1 MHTIYG
7 KGVCGGIAFGKLSQI
22 SKANDVVKKYH
33 VDDINAEK
41 VRLDYAFSRADAE
54 LRDLYKKALSEVGED
69 NASIFEI
76 HRMML
81 KDDDFLNS
89 IYSAVKDQH
98 INAEAAVAIAEDNF
112 SEIFSSMDDSYMK
125 ERAADVH
132 DISKR
137 LIKILT
143 GRKNVTEDSGQS
155 SVIAAMDL
163 SPSETVQLD
172 RNSIVAF
179 VTEKGSTS
187 SHTAILARTLN
198 IPAVIN
204 ASGITDET
212 YKNSDVIVDG
222 FSGTIYI
229 NPDMVTVLKMQKRKE
244 ETDKHNEMLHEL
256 RGIRPETID
265 GKSILLYAN
274 IGNINDLNLAFKN
287 GAQGV
292 GLFRSEFIY
301 LERDSFPSEEKQFSI
316 YKKAA
321 EKMCGKRI
329 IIRTLD
335 IGADKK
341 AGYFNLPDEGNP
353 AMGLRA
359 IRICLKNPDIFITQL
374 RALYRAGLYGNI
386 SIMFPMITSLKE
398 MEKIKELSERA
409 KWELKKECVPFK
421 DNMETGIMIETP
433 AAALISDKLAKEVDF
448 FSIGT
453 NDLTQYSLAID
464 RENETLVDFVDT
476 HHLAI
481 LRMIKFVTDN
491 AHKNGKWVGICGEL
505 ASDTE
510 LTEVFLAMGVDEL
523 SVTPGAILGLK
534 EKIINTDMSK
544 TKNRLLEQI
553 KL

>member
-22 SKANDVVKKYH
+22 NKKNDVVKKYH

-41 VRLDYAFSRADAE
+41 IRLDYAFNRADAE

-89 IYSAVKDQH
+89 IYSSVKDQH
-98 INAEAAVAIAEDNF
+98 INAEAAVAIAQDNF
-112 SEIFSSMDDSYMK
+112 SEFFSSMDDSYMQA
-125 ERAADVH
+125 RAADVH
-132 DISKR
+132 DISNR

-143 GRKNVTEDSGQS
+143 GRKNNTEDTVSS
-155 SVIAAMDL
+155 SVIAAIDL

-172 RNSIVAF
+172 RNSISAF
-179 VTEKGSTS
+179 ITEKGSTS

-204 ASGITDET
+204 ASGIMDET

-244 ETDKHNEMLHEL
+244 ETDRHNEMLHEL
-256 RGIRPETID
+256 RGVKPETID

-341 AGYFNLPDEGNP
+341 AGYFNLPNEDNP

-386 SIMFPMITSLKE
+386 AIMFPMITSLKE
-398 MEKIKELSERA
+398 IEKIKEISQRA
-409 KWELKKECVPFK
+409 KWELKKEGIPFK
-421 DNMETGIMIETP
+421 DDMETGIMIETP

-464 RENETLVDFVDT
+464 RENDNLEEFVDT
-476 HHLAI
+476 HHLAL
-481 LRMIKFVTDN
+481 LRMIKFVTEN

>member
-7 KGVCGGIAFGKLSQI
+7 KGVCGGIAFGKLSQV
-22 SKANDVVKKYH
+22 SKKNDVVKKYH

-89 IYSAVKDQH
+89 IYSSVKDQH

-112 SEIFSSMDDSYMK
+112 SEVFSSMDDSYMQA
-125 ERAADVH
+125 RAADVH
-132 DISKR
+132 DISNR

-143 GRKNVTEDSGQS
+143 GGKSEINESGQS
-155 SVIAAMDL
+155 SVIAATDL
-163 SPSETVQLD
+163 TPSETVQLD
-172 RNSIVAF
+172 RSSIVAF

-204 ASGITDET
+204 AMGIMDEK

-222 FSGTIYI
+222 FSGKIYI

-256 RGIRPETID
+256 RGVKPETID

-274 IGNINDLNLAFKN
+274 IGNINDLNMAFKN

-341 AGYFNLPDEGNP
+341 ADYFNLPNEDNP

-359 IRICLKNPDIFITQL
+359 IRICLKNPEIFITQL

-398 MEKIKELSERA
+398 MEKIKEICERA
-409 KWELKKECVPFK
+409 KWELKKEGIPFK

-464 RENETLVDFVDT
+464 RENENLDEFVDT
-476 HHLAI
+476 HHLAL

-544 TKNRLLEQI
+544 TKNMLLEQI

>member
-33 VDDINAEK
+33 IDDINAEK
-41 VRLDYAFSRADAE
+41 IRLDYAFSRADAE

-143 GRKNVTEDSGQS
+143 GRKNDTEDSGQS

-204 ASGITDET
+204 AAGITDET
-212 YKNSDVIVDG
+212 HKNSDVIVDG

-386 SIMFPMITSLKE
+386 AIMFPMITSLKE

-409 KWELKKECVPFK
+409 KWELKKEGVPFK

>member
-7 KGVCGGIAFGKLSQI
+7 KGVCGGIAFGKLSQV
-22 SKANDVVKKYH
+22 SKKNDVVKKYH

-89 IYSAVKDQH
+89 IYSSVKDQH

-112 SEIFSSMDDSYMK
+112 SEVFSSMDDSYMQA
-125 ERAADVH
+125 RAADVH
-132 DISKR
+132 DISNR

-143 GRKNVTEDSGQS
+143 GGKSEINESGQS
-155 SVIAAMDL
+155 SVIAATDL
-163 SPSETVQLD
+163 TPSETVQLD
-172 RNSIVAF
+172 RSSIVAF

-204 ASGITDET
+204 AMGIMDEK

-222 FSGTIYI
+222 FSGKIYI

-256 RGIRPETID
+256 RGVKPETID

-274 IGNINDLNLAFKN
+274 IGNINDLNMAFKN

-341 AGYFNLPDEGNP
+341 ADYFNLPNEDNP

-359 IRICLKNPDIFITQL
+359 IRICLKNPEIFITQL

-398 MEKIKELSERA
+398 MEKIKEICERA
-409 KWELKKECVPFK
+409 KWELKKEGIPFK

-464 RENETLVDFVDT
+464 RENENLDEFVDT
-476 HHLAI
+476 HHLAL

-491 AHKNGKWVGICGEL
+491 AHKV
-505 ASDTE
+505 AT
-510 LTEVFLAMGVDEL
+510 
-523 SVTPGAILGLK
+523 
-534 EKIINTDMSK
+534 
-544 TKNRLLEQI
+544 LLHATFFP
-553 KL
+553 L

>member
-1 MHTIYG
+1 MHTVYG

-22 SKANDVVKKYH
+22 SKKNNVVKKYH
-33 VDDINAEK
+33 IDDTNAEK
-41 VRLDYAFSRADAE
+41 ARLDYAFSRADAE

-125 ERAADVH
+125 ARAADVH
-132 DISKR
+132 DISAR
-137 LIKILT
+137 LIKLLT
-143 GRKNVTEDSGQS
+143 GRKNDTEDTMGS
-155 SVIAAMDL
+155 SVIAATDL

-204 ASGITDET
+204 ATGIMDEV

-244 ETDKHNEMLHEL
+244 ETDRHNEMLHEL
-256 RGIRPETID
+256 RNVKPETID

-274 IGNINDLNLAFKN
+274 IGNINDMNLAFKN

-341 AGYFNLPDEGNP
+341 AGYFNLPDESNP

-386 SIMFPMITSLKE
+386 AIMFPMITSLKE
-398 MEKIKELSERA
+398 MEKIKELCERA
-409 KWELKKECVPFK
+409 KWELKKDGIPFK

-464 RENETLVDFVDT
+464 RENENLDEFVDT

-481 LRMIKFVTDN
+481 LRMIKFVTDS

-510 LTEVFLAMGVDEL
+510 LTEIFLAMGVDEL
-523 SVTPGAILGLK
+523 SVTPSAILGLK

>member
-7 KGVCGGIAFGKLSQI
+7 KGVCGGIAFGKLSQV
-22 SKANDVVKKYH
+22 SKKNDVVKKYH
-33 VDDINAEK
+33 IDDINAEK

-89 IYSAVKDQH
+89 IYSSVKDQH

-112 SEIFSSMDDSYMK
+112 SEVFSSMDDSYMQA
-125 ERAADVH
+125 RAADIH
-132 DISKR
+132 DISNR

-143 GRKNVTEDSGQS
+143 GRKNDTEDTGAS
-155 SVIAAMDL
+155 SVIAATDL

-204 ASGITDET
+204 ATGIMDEA

-244 ETDKHNEMLHEL
+244 ETDRHNELLHEL
-256 RGIRPETID
+256 RGVKPETID
-265 GKSILLYAN
+265 GKTILLYAN
-274 IGNINDLNLAFKN
+274 IGNINDLNLVFKN

-341 AGYFNLPDEGNP
+341 AGYFNLPNEDNP

-398 MEKIKELSERA
+398 IEKIKEICEKA
-409 KWELKKECVPFK
+409 KWELKKEGVPFK
-421 DNMETGIMIETP
+421 DDMETGIMIETP

-464 RENETLVDFVDT
+464 RENDNLDEFVDT

-523 SVTPGAILGLK
+523 SVTPGAILELK